1 MNNNLITELLCT
13 RISHD
18 LAGSI
23 GAVANA
29 VELLEEGDMEFLD
42 DIKSILKTSSQNLSD
57 RMKFFRLA
65 CGIENANLN
74 DADMVK
80 SVTKNYLA
88 TLGNKD
94 YPITLNWEICNPKN
108 NRAAML
114 MTMTVA
120 DLLIR
125 GGTLNLYDNDK
136 KIIAEFSKTLKIS
149 TEKLDKIKTIL
160 QNGSTVTDATTAP
173 LQMLLT
179 YNANASLYLQEIND
193 NILLIKETD
202 L

>member
-1 MNNNLITELLCT
+1 MNNNLISELLCT

-42 DIKSILKTSSQNLSD
+42 DIKSILKTSSQNLSN

-65 CGIENANLN
+65 FGLKNTNLDDTN
-74 DADMVK
+74 MVK
-80 SVTKNYLA
+80 TITKNYLS
-88 TLGNKD
+88 TIGNKD
-94 YPITLNWEICNPKN
+94 FPLALAWNITNIKN

-114 MTMTVA
+114 MTMIAA
-120 DLLIR
+120 DMLIR
-125 GGTLNLYDNDK
+125 GGTINLYDNDK

-149 TEKLDKIKTIL
+149 TEKLDKLKTIL
-160 QNGSTVTDATTAP
+160 EDGGDITDATTTP
-173 LQMLLT
+173 LLVLQSD
-179 YNANASLYLQEIND
+179 NSKLYVNETND
-193 NILLIKETD
+193 TVLLIKETE
-202 L
+202 